1 MKGETARYKRKRL
14 YARRE
19 VCSGTPDVDEL
30 LHRELRAEFR
40 PRGLEAR
47 HSATAGHCGRR
58 QPGRCGEGF
67 SHRQRR
73 LMRSRKNIEV
83 VSRRVATMISGV
95 TRRPVKVQQL
105 PLPPSFDV
113 HKSVN
118 FISYRLKII
127 LPAMCP

>member
-1 MKGETARYKRKRL
+1 MFFWLLFTLTPL

-58 QPGRCGEGF
+58 QPERCGEGF
-67 SHRQRR
+67 SHSPMC
-73 LMRSRKNIEV
+73 LKRSHNIEV
-83 VSRRVATMISGV
+83 VSRRVATNK
-95 TRRPVKVQQL
+95 RRHEKASTHVAGTEV
-105 PLPPSFDV
+105 
-113 HKSVN
+113 
-118 FISYRLKII
+118 
-127 LPAMCP
+127 

>member
-1 MKGETARYKRKRL
+1 MSAMS
-14 YARRE
+14 
-19 VCSGTPDVDEL
+19 SGTPDVDEL

-67 SHRQRR
+67 SHSQMS
-73 LMRSRKNIEV
+73 LKRSHNIEV
-83 VSRRVATMISGV
+83 VSRRVATMIRGV

-105 PLPPSFDV
+105 PLTPSFDV

-118 FISYRLKII
+118 LISCRLKII
-127 LPAMCP
+127 LSATCP